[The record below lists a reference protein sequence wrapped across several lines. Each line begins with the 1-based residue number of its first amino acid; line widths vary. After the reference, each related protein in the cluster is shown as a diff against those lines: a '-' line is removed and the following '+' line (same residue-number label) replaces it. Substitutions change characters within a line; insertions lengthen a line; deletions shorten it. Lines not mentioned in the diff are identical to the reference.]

1 MSSQGRADP
10 YQTSNKMDYRTSLR
24 VKVDFS
30 DFDKSIRQVKSSVSE
45 LNKAAKEL
53 GKNNKFTDKGF
64 GIYIDSRAV
73 TPGTEIL
80 LNLPGGGG
88 ELSSY
93 LSNYL
98 TKVGKYGKDIMK
110 KYTREDTGLMK
121 SEVRYMQKRDGSKE
135 VSVDIGW
142 VRKWYQYFGWQ
153 EQGTRTGIKPMN
165 AILRTRAEVLP
176 YAQQEFSKAFT
187 KYFLK

>member
-1 MSSQGRADP
+1 MSNQGRADP

-30 DFDKSIRQVKSSVSE
+30 DVDKSIRQVKAVVSK
-45 LNKAAKEL
+45 LNKSAKEL
-53 GKNNKFTDKGF
+53 GKTNKQTDRGF

-73 TPGTEIL
+73 KSGTQIAL
-80 LNLPGGGG
+80 RLPAGGGH
-88 ELSSY
+88 LSSY
-93 LSNYL
+93 LSDYL
-98 TKVGKYGKDIMK
+98 TKVGKEGKQIMK

-121 SEVRYMQKRDGSKE
+121 SEVRYMQKRDGSQE

-165 AILRTRAEVLP
+165 AILRTRAEVYP
-176 YAQQEFSKAFT
+176 YAIKEFSKAFGN
-187 KYFLK
+187 YFLK

>member
-1 MSSQGRADP
+1 
-10 YQTSNKMDYRTSLR
+10 MDYRTSLR

-30 DFDKSIRQVKSSVSE
+30 DFDKSIRQVKSAVSG

-53 GKNNKFTDKGF
+53 GKNNKATNKGF
-64 GIYIDSRAV
+64 GIYIDSRAA

-80 LNLPGGGG
+80 LKLPGGGG

-93 LSNYL
+93 LSDYL
-98 TKVGKYGKDIMK
+98 TKVGEHGKDIMK

-121 SEVRYMQKRDGSKE
+121 SEVRYMQRRDGSQQ

-165 AILRTRAEVLP
+165 AILRTRAEVYP
-176 YAQQEFSKAFT
+176 YAMQEFSKAFGR
-187 KYFLK
+187 YFLR